1 MSTIKILVV
10 EDEGAFVQRLQNK
23 LRTLGYDSSATASSG
38 EEAIHKAAENHPDL
52 VLMDIRL
59 EGSVDSLKA
68 ARQIQE
74 RFGIPVIYLTDDGLG
89 YPSLDPEPTESFG
102 CICKSFEE
110 EALHLSIE
118 TTLYRHKMEKLRK
131 FFVMTG

>member
-10 EDEGAFVQRLQNK
+10 EDEGTFVQRLQNK

-38 EEAIHKAAENHPDL
+38 EEAIHKAEENHPDL

-59 EGSVDSLKA
+59 EGSLDSLRA

-74 RFGIPVIYLTDDGLG
+74 RFGIPVIYLTDGFS
-89 YPSLDPEPTESFG
+89 YPSLDSDPAEPLG

-118 TTLYRHKMEKLRK
+118 TTLYRHKMEKVRR
-131 FFVMTG
+131 FFAMSG

>member
-38 EEAIHKAAENHPDL
+38 EEAIHKAAENHIDL
-52 VLMDIRL
+52 VLMGLGL
-59 EGSVDSLKA
+59 EGPIDSLKA
-68 ARQIQE
+68 ARLIHE

-89 YPSLDPEPTESFG
+89 YPEPTEPFG
-102 CICKSFEE
+102 CICKSFAE

-131 FFVMTG
+131 YLVLSG